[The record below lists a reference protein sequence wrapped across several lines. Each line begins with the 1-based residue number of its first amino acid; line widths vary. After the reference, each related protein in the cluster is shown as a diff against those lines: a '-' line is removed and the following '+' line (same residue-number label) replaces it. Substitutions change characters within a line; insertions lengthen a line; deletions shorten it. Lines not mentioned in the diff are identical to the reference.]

1 MRPDV
6 KAEKTGAADG
16 VALMWHVTLTVS
28 GPALGSAE
36 EVCAALQR
44 LTQERPFLL
53 SCRYAID
60 RAELQYWDEARELED
75 AAALALRLW
84 GEHRL
89 TAALPPWHVVGLQV
103 VDRQTYHLRT
113 GRGTARGLAP
123 LVPAGRLRRL

>member
-1 MRPDV
+1 M
-6 KAEKTGAADG
+6 KAEETRAADG
-16 VALMWHVTLTVS
+16 VALMWHVTVTLS
-28 GPALGSAE
+28 GSPLSSAE

-53 SCRYAID
+53 SCRYATD
-60 RAELQYWDEARELED
+60 RAELQYWEEARELED